1 MATSSRTG
9 FRQVRRNPAPKS
21 TAKTRTDTPR
31 LRRVFGSLFRK
42 DAPAGQAIAAVPRRS
57 SDAEPAADVRG
68 AETPSSAIETSAIIE
83 HAAKRVSETVAAAT
97 AARVDSLASQ
107 FVLPKASATADLHVF
122 VFHVDMGAAGKL
134 QYRDVTMDVGRFDY
148 VAILQTFKQ
157 CVFRVHP
164 QAVVFLVTSPGS
176 PLTAL
181 RDERTRV
188 VELDIPHDQPM
199 YQRVVSMCAYVHS
212 AAFTRDTLFLDSDAF
227 LNASFKE
234 YLDADYDVAV
244 TVRDDAGLMP
254 VNEGVIVARA
264 ERPEAVRGF
273 FDRYLATYEALLSD
287 DRITGYYGDIRK
299 WRGGQLSL
307 NAATRNAHPYSS
319 QRRISIGETRLQCLP
334 CDPFNY
340 SYEYG
345 ANVAQERLAT
355 KIIVHLKGGRKSD
368 LKAAL
373 ASIEANGVSNYIEPY
388 FTTWNK
394 EYKEPP
400 FGDKAV
406 ISSFVGAVRSAANIS
421 QANSPSGDAILVDD
435 MFVWFRAVHFLRDP
449 SFVEAMGPLRD
460 DLVLRA
466 RIWRVYTLCWAAKS
480 CMSLDGDY
488 VDIGCYDGKT
498 VAVIDRYCR
507 FSQQSA
513 KKYWMFDIFDNPP
526 LESRKVGHGPDLYEH
541 VRTTFSDESRYA
553 VVKGPVPYSFDG
565 NLPQKIAF
573 AQIDLNAAEPE
584 LAALERIFN
593 RIVPG
598 GMIVFDDF
606 GFSRYSQTRELEADF
621 VARHGLSIFECP
633 TGQGIF
639 IKR

>member
-1 MATSSRTG
+1 ML
-9 FRQVRRNPAPKS
+9 RRVLGS
-21 TAKTRTDTPR
+21 LFSKTRTARPRLADTPPTSE
-31 LRRVFGSLFRK
+31 L
-42 DAPAGQAIAAVPRRS
+42 APAAPNPGNTASAPTVDTDAV
-57 SDAEPAADVRG
+57 
-68 AETPSSAIETSAIIE
+68 IE
-83 HAAKRVSETVAAAT
+83 HAATLVRENLASAT
-97 AARVDSLASQ
+97 TTRVDSLASR
-107 FVLPKASATADLHVF
+107 FALPEASATADLHVF

-157 CVFRVHP
+157 CVFRAHP
-164 QAVVFLVTSPGS
+164 RAVIFLVTSPSS
-176 PLTAL
+176 PLVEL

-188 VELDIPHDQPM
+188 VELDIPFDQPM

-227 LNASFKE
+227 LNASFTE

-244 TVRDDAGLMP
+244 TVRGNAGLMP

-264 ERPEAVRGF
+264 GRPAAAREF
-273 FDRYLATYEALLSD
+273 FNRYLATYEALQSD
-287 DRITGYYGDIRK
+287 DRITSYYGDIRK

-307 NAATRNAHPYSS
+307 NAITRVAHPYSN
-319 QRRISIGETRLQCLP
+319 QRRITIGETRLQCLP

-345 ANVAQERLAT
+345 ANVAQERLNT
-355 KIIVHLKGGRKSD
+355 KVVVHLKGGRKSD

-373 ASIEANGVSNYIEPY
+373 ASIESSAVSNYIEPY

-394 EYKEPP
+394 EYREPP
-400 FGDKAV
+400 FAEKAV
-406 ISSFVGAVRSAANIS
+406 ISSFVGAIRSAANIS
-421 QANSPSGDAILVDD
+421 QANSPSGNAALVDD
-435 MFVWFRAVHFLRDP
+435 LFVWFRAVHFLRDP
-449 SFVEAMGPLRD
+449 SFIEAMGPLRD
-460 DLVLRA
+460 DQVLRA

-480 CMSLDGDY
+480 CMTLDGDY

-507 FSQQSA
+507 FSQQEA
-513 KKYWMFDIFDNPP
+513 KKYWLFDIFDNPP
-526 LESRKVGHGPDLYEH
+526 LESRKVGHGPDLYEQ
-541 VRTTFSDESRYA
+541 VRSMFADESRYS
-553 VVKGPVPYSFDG
+553 VVKGPVPDSFEG

-584 LAALERIFN
+584 LAALEAIFD

-606 GFSRYSQTRELEADF
+606 GFSRYSETRKLEADF
-621 VARHGLSIFECP
+621 MSRRGLAIFESP